1 MPSGGD
7 RDAPQASHAPRQ
19 AKIFAQGLHRF
30 QGEFDLHKVCTA
42 TFLAHD
48 LHTFFF
54 LRLPKNAQIMLE
66 IIEHC
71 CYRVGNENTKRG
83 KRGKW

>member
-1 MPSGGD
+1 MPSGDG

-30 QGEFDLHKVCTA
+30 RVEFDLHKVCTV

-54 LRLPKNAQIMLE
+54 PPLPKNAHISACK
-66 IIEHC
+66 H
-71 CYRVGNENTKRG
+71 
-83 KRGKW
+83 